1 MSKKDYDDEYE
12 KPKRDR
18 SGGGFWGKFFAVLLG
33 ILLGII
39 LTLGGLV
46 GGGYI
51 IATQVPV
58 SNIYDFANNILS
70 STMGTSIPG
79 AYTDYVAEAHK
90 NKSAADLVVTVS
102 EAVTSIAD
110 GTGTLNTLS
119 AISPYV
125 KTLVEGTDDTPGL
138 VPLLEGYGVTLDVD
152 KLMDLIIVKPDTVT
166 EEDPDKYLLDY
177 IMDRAM
183 SMPVSKLFETLGLE
197 SNSILDAILHGENGE
212 RDMTIAEFASG
223 DLEQIL
229 YDMPIDSLL
238 PISTT
243 AEIMMR
249 LAYGEKYR
257 YTISGSG
264 VTMNQVKYT
273 LETTSPYTIYDEAGE
288 LVTVTDFAE
297 VNATTHTYKIKTEAY
312 GEHYVQATDYTNPAA
327 VKVAAYVDEA
337 CQTALLYP
345 KTKIGDLKGDGID
358 KKVQEFKLGELIDT
372 SGNRILTAL
381 SDTKI
386 KDINSAINSMPIS
399 QMVDCG
405 TSKILNAIGS
415 FTILSLKDGVQD
427 LQLNQLVD
435 VTGKLGELKI
445 SELTDAKIKELPI
458 SDLIDIPSE
467 PTAPGY
473 QILNA
478 IAKDGDTPVTIA
490 GLGARIE
497 KLTLGD
503 LVSETDIAGCLILQ
517 SLANK
522 KVSELSGAIQSLP
535 IEKIVPGVEN
545 DKLLKHLTG
554 ATLSNLAEKIENLHV
569 VEVLETD
576 IFYCKKDANGDPIL
590 NSAGNVQWT
599 YKDGQTLLE
608 DQGHRV
614 IQPLWKY
621 MLATP
626 AYNTY
631 IAEDGHIEDITLI
644 KNHSYEENKNVTLH
658 NYNLLNEMGIMM
670 QNLTTTLNNTTLGEL
685 YEDGMLKIEDTQTK
699 NAFESEANKGLRGL
713 KLEEA
718 ITRLITL
725 STTTTN

>member
-110 GTGTLNTLS
+110 GTGTLNTLN

-138 VPLLEGYGVTLDVD
+138 VTLLEGYGVTLDAD
-152 KLMDLIIVKPDTVT
+152 KMMDLIIVKPDTVT

-229 YDMPIDSLL
+229 YDMPIDALL

-243 AEIMMR
+243 AKVMMR
-249 LAYGEKYR
+249 LAYGEEYR
-257 YTISGSG
+257 YTASGSG

-273 LETTSPYTIYDEAGE
+273 LDTTTSPYTLYDEAGE

-297 VNATTHTYKIKTEAY
+297 VNATTHTYKITTETY
-312 GEHYVQATDYTNPAA
+312 GEHYVQATDYTNPAP

-337 CQTALLYP
+337 CATALLYP
-345 KTKIGDLKGDGID
+345 KTKIGDLKGEGID
-358 KKVQEFKLGELIDT
+358 NKVKDFTLGDLIVT
-372 SGNRILTAL
+372 SGNKILTAL
-381 SDTKI
+381 KDTQI

-405 TSKILNAIGS
+405 TSKILNAIGG
-415 FTILSLKDGVQD
+415 FTILTLKDGVQELK
-427 LQLNQLVD
+427 LQDVVD
-435 VTGKLGELKI
+435 VKGNTILTKLGDLKIRELK
-445 SELTDAKIKELPI
+445 TGVDGKIKELELGEVVTI
-458 SDLIDIPSE
+458 GEDDAE
-467 PTAPGY
+467 
-473 QILNA
+473 ILKSLAETKIGELPNA
-478 IAKDGDTPVTIA
+478 I
-490 GLGARIE
+490 
-497 KLTLGD
+497 
-503 LVSETDIAGCLILQ
+503 ETM
-517 SLANK
+517 
-522 KVSELSGAIQSLP
+522 
-535 IEKIVPGVEN
+535 KIVDIIPGAEN
-545 DKLLKHLTG
+545 DKLLKHLSD

-569 VEVLETD
+569 VEVLEED
-576 IFYCKKDANGDPIL
+576 IFYCKKDDK
-590 NSAGNVQWT
+590 GNFLYWT
-599 YKDGQTLLE
+599 DKDGNELNCTDDE
-608 DQGHRV
+608 GNRVEHRV

-621 MLATP
+621 MLATEN
-626 AYNTY
+626 YDTLLDEN
-631 IAEDGHIEDITLI
+631 DGHINDVGDIKYNSFDPDT
-644 KNHSYEENKNVTLH
+644 KTSLH
-658 NYNLLNEMGIMM
+658 NYNLLSEMGIMM
-670 QNLTTTLNNTTLGEL
+670 QNLKTTLNNTTLGEL

-699 NAFESEANKGLRGL
+699 NAFESEANKDLRGL

-718 ITRLITL
+718 ITLLITL

>member
-90 NKSAADLVVTVS
+90 NKSAADLVVTVTD
-102 EAVTSIAD
+102 AVASITD

-138 VPLLEGYGVTLDVD
+138 VPLLEGYGVTLDTN

-212 RDMTIAEFASG
+212 RDMTIAEFTSG

-229 YDMPIDSLL
+229 YDMPIDALL

-249 LAYGEKYR
+249 LAYGEEYR
-257 YTISGSG
+257 YTASGSG

-273 LETTSPYTIYDEAGE
+273 LDTTTSPYTLYDEAGE
-288 LVTVTDFAE
+288 LVTVTNFAE

-386 KDINSAINSMPIS
+386 KDINSAINSMTIS

-405 TSKILNAIGS
+405 TSKILNAIGG
-415 FTILSLKDGVQD
+415 FTILTLEEGVQD

-445 SELTDAKIKELPI
+445 SELTDAKIEELPI

-473 QILNA
+473 KVLNA
-478 IAKDGDTPVTIA
+478 IATNSAGNPVTVA
-490 GLGARIE
+490 GLGARVE
-497 KLTLGD
+497 ELTLAD
-503 LVSETDIAGCLILQ
+503 FVSETDIAGCLILQ
-517 SLANK
+517 SLADK
-522 KVSELSGAIQSLP
+522 KVSELSSAIQSLP
-535 IEKIVPGVEN
+535 IEKIVPGAEN

-569 VEVLETD
+569 VEVLEED
-576 IFYCKKDANGDPIL
+576 IFYCKKDDK
-590 NSAGNVQWT
+590 GNFLYWT
-599 YKDGQTLLE
+599 DKDGNELNCTDDE
-608 DQGHRV
+608 GNRVEHRV

-631 IAEDGHIEDITLI
+631 IAEDGHIKDIDLI

-658 NYNLLNEMGIMM
+658 NYNLLSEMGIMM
-670 QNLTTTLNNTTLGEL
+670 QNLVTTLNATTLGTL
-685 YEDGMLKIEDTQTK
+685 YKDSMLTFEDSDTAA
-699 NAFESEANKGLRGL
+699 AFEANTALQAMTW
-713 KLEEA
+713 EEVIAA
-718 ITRLITL
+718 ILNPTP
-725 STTTTN
+725 

>member
-102 EAVTSIAD
+102 EAVTLITD
-110 GTGTLNTLS
+110 GTGTLNTLN

-138 VPLLEGYGVTLDVD
+138 VPLLEGYGVTLDTN

-229 YDMPIDSLL
+229 YDMPIDALL

-249 LAYGEKYR
+249 LAYGEEYR
-257 YTISGSG
+257 YTASGSG
-264 VTMNQVKYT
+264 VTMNQIKYT
-273 LETTSPYTIYDEAGE
+273 LDTTTSPYTLYDEAGAA
-288 LVTVTDFAE
+288 VTVTDFAE
-297 VNATTHTYKIKTEAY
+297 VDATTHTYKIKTEAY

-327 VKVAAYVDEA
+327 VKVAAYVDGA

-405 TSKILNAIGS
+405 TSKILNAIGG
-415 FTILSLKDGVQD
+415 FTILTLKDGVQD
-427 LQLNQLVD
+427 LQLKDVVD
-435 VTGKLGELKI
+435 VTGGLGELKI
-445 SELTDAKIKELPI
+445 GELTDAKIKELPI

-517 SLANK
+517 SLADK
-522 KVSELSGAIQSLP
+522 KLRELSGAIQSLP
-535 IEKIVPGVEN
+535 IEKIVPGAEN
-545 DKLLKHLTG
+545 DKLLKHLAD

-614 IQPLWKY
+614 IDPLWKY

-631 IAEDGHIEDITLI
+631 IAEDGHIKDIDLI

-670 QNLTTTLNNTTLGEL
+670 QNLVTTLNNTTLGSL
-685 YEDGMLKIEDTQTK
+685 YKDGMLTFEDSDTAA
-699 NAFESEANKGLRGL
+699 AFEANTILQAMTW
-713 KLEEA
+713 EQA
-718 ITRLITL
+718 IAAILNPNL
-725 STTTTN
+725 